1 MHSTNGF
8 SPDQTSHSP
17 HAVPSPKTL
26 ASMEVPPQNTTP
38 SYLYPLEIETATGVY
53 FIPFTTDREE
63 IAAFVEKA
71 HFILTPE
78 MDRIL
83 ASELDGEP
91 PRPGGYIDS
100 QPIQALSS
108 TTSSKGRKS
117 SKRGRSEMEEGGDE
131 SMGPKTKR
139 VRSETPRGATAQG
152 DVTATAEHQPGPE
165 PLNSQPIERSSS
177 SD

>member
-1 MHSTNGF
+1 
-8 SPDQTSHSP
+8 
-17 HAVPSPKTL
+17 
-26 ASMEVPPQNTTP
+26 MEVPPRNTVP
-38 SYLYPLEIETATGVY
+38 NYLSPLVIETATGVY
-53 FIPFTTDREE
+53 FLPFTIEREE
-63 IAAFVEKA
+63 IAAYVEKM

-83 ASELDGEP
+83 AWELDGEP

-100 QPIQALSS
+100 QSIQASSS

-117 SKRGRSEMEEGGDE
+117 SKRGRSETEEEGDE

-139 VRSETPRGATAQG
+139 ARSETPRGATAQG
-152 DVTATAEHQPGPE
+152 DVTATAEHQPEPQ
-165 PLNSQPIERSSS
+165 PLNNQPHERYSS